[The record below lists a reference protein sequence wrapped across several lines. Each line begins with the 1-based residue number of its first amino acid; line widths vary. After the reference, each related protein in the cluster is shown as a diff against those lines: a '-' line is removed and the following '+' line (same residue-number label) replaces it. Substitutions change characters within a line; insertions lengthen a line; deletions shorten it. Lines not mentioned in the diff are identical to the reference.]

1 MIEVQESELSKIHDT
16 DTGKQ
21 SFYSCE
27 YSNGEGYKVCLIH
40 PCIYHH

>member
-21 SFYSCE
+21 SFYSHV
-27 YSNGEGYKVCLIH
+27 YSSGAGYKVWPSPVYNHL
-40 PCIYHH
+40 